1 MMKSFLLLALFSTSV
16 FAAQLPECKIADIKD
31 AGKCMDKVGRVLP
44 SYEEENDVRASARK
58 DLMKKVLKALGASKQ
73 TYIELQK
80 ADFVGFS
87 LEHGD
92 EHHVHY
98 FTMNKGLSRVK
109 ELYSINLV
117 DLESM
122 LTERISVNEMF
133 LGTGFD
139 GSDVAEDIQ
148 EAVANFGRN
157 Q

>member
-1 MMKSFLLLALFSTSV
+1 
-16 FAAQLPECKIADIKD
+16 
-31 AGKCMDKVGRVLP
+31 
-44 SYEEENDVRASARK
+44 
-58 DLMKKVLKALGASKQ
+58 
-73 TYIELQK
+73 
-80 ADFVGFS
+80 VGFS

-122 LTERISVNEMF
+122 LTERISVKEMF